1 MALWQGESR
10 RKPTGGRLILA
21 RGKKRSEIARERI
34 QAHVADHSQKLVR
47 TKGANQKVKVMATN
61 KINVTDPKSGKTKVT
76 DLTNVT
82 ENSANVHYVR
92 RNIIT
97 KGAIVETGLGKARV
111 TSRPGQHGAL
121 NGVLVE

>member
-10 RKPTGGRLILA
+10 RKPTGGRLIRS
-21 RGKKRSEIARERI
+21 RGKRRSEVARERI
-34 QAHVADHSQKLVR
+34 QAHVAPHSQKLVR
-47 TKGANQKVKVMATN
+47 TKGANQKIKVLATD
-61 KINVTDPKSGKTKVT
+61 KINVMGKDGKAQVATIKGVE
-76 DLTNVT
+76 
-82 ENSANVHYVR
+82 ENKANVHYVR

-97 KGAIVETGLGKARV
+97 KGAIVDTTAGKARV